1 MAFALTTIGSC
12 ASANV
17 GEAQTDVCVSIVE
30 RSWAEA
36 PVEWRRPEPDV
47 GGRPTESESE
57 SDVGGPPAE
66 SESESDVGGPPAE
79 SESESDVGGPPAESD
94 SGFADDTLAPEALAL
109 DPLTSRNAQTEQ
121 PRPVPRAPTP
131 ATSNPRPVR
140 IRPQRD
146 EEAPEQRVWVP
157 VGDTLMAR
165 SYLKRLFE
173 HYVTHADGYRAV
185 DEGCT
190 EHLTVELY
198 PLDSGWTIFAR
209 YSGHSREEKINRV
222 TIGELDALAQR
233 LTTALLD
240 DVSVQE
246 TLTRTTVLHSDS
258 EGELRRIRGGKQ
270 FLLGLGAVMLFGARV
285 PTSVNGGGAETLDD
299 RFRLMVPLQAVMGM
313 RSFYRAWALDAFLG
327 MRVGTSRRSSSTA
340 ADGHIDYTAGF
351 TAGLHFLRYLKPDAV
366 SSFYLGGGAS
376 FVVDRYRATG
386 AGGLWGGGMHLE
398 LLTGHEF
405 MRASS
410 LHFFVELTASVPAYR
425 FDTERRGARLE
436 SYIPAAVLQIGL
448 LH

>member
-1 MAFALTTIGSC
+1 MAS
-12 ASANV
+12 
-17 GEAQTDVCVSIVE
+17 
-30 RSWAEA
+30 
-36 PVEWRRPEPDV
+36 
-47 GGRPTESESE
+47 
-57 SDVGGPPAE
+57 
-66 SESESDVGGPPAE
+66 
-79 SESESDVGGPPAESD
+79 
-94 SGFADDTLAPEALAL
+94 
-109 DPLTSRNAQTEQ
+109 
-121 PRPVPRAPTP
+121 
-131 ATSNPRPVR
+131 
-140 IRPQRD
+140 
-146 EEAPEQRVWVP
+146 
-157 VGDTLMAR
+157 

-185 DEGCT
+185 DEGCA

-198 PLDSGWTIFAR
+198 PLDTGWTVFAR
-209 YSGHSREEKINRV
+209 YSGHSREEKIDRV
-222 TIGELDALAQR
+222 TISELDALAQR

-246 TLTRTTVLHSDS
+246 TLTRTTVLHADS

-270 FLLGLGAVMLFGARV
+270 FLLGLGAVMLFGAQV
-285 PTSVNGGGAETLDD
+285 PTSVNGAGTEVLDD
-299 RFRLMVPLQAVMGM
+299 RFRLMVPLQAVVGM
-313 RSFYRAWALDAFLG
+313 RSFYRAWALDAFIG
-327 MRVGTSRRSSSTA
+327 VRVGTSRRSSSTA

-376 FVVDRYRATG
+376 FAVDRYRATG
-386 AGGLWGGGMHLE
+386 AGGLWGGGMHLD
-398 LLTGHEF
+398 LVAGHEF